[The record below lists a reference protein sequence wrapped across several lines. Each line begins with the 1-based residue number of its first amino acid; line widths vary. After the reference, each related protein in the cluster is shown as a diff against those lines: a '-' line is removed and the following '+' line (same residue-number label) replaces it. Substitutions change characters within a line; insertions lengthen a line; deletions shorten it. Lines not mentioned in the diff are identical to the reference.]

1 MDDYIGLDRSMK
13 ETVVSIRRGGKRV
26 WRGKCPSDPEL
37 IADLIRKRAPSVKR
51 VVFETGPLSVW
62 FYLTR
67 STGIAPCQMV
77 DLIHRLC
84 WLSILALLD
93 FKPALRREFLLRQ
106 GQPRRRD
113 QFAIKRRILQPLSA
127 SCPPSLQRSGGR
139 FKVCSMRCSQPA

>member
-13 ETVVSIRRGGKRV
+13 ETAVSIRRGGKRV

-62 FYLTR
+62 SYLTR

-93 FKPALRREFLLRQ
+93 SSPHFAVNFFCAKDSHDDVINLRSSGAFCSRSARPAHLHCKGVGGVLR
-106 GQPRRRD
+106 
-113 QFAIKRRILQPLSA
+113 FAR
-127 SCPPSLQRSGGR
+127 
-139 FKVCSMRCSQPA
+139 